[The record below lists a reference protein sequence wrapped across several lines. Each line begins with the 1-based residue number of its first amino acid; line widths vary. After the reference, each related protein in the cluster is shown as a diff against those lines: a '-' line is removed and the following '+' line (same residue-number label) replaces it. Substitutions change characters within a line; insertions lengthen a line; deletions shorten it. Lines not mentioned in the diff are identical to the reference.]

1 MLLPAADPQ
10 LVAQI
15 RGLADIPPSAQLA
28 ACRALKNEIIGHDE
42 KKTRYLDCEGVVQA
56 LVQVLQGGGRWSEEL
71 QTQAAVIIASFT
83 AGCTA
88 PVMAEFVRLEVH
100 GVVVKALVD
109 ANSGHRTQYVCAL
122 LRTLA
127 ALLRD
132 NDAVA
137 AECAENSPQLIK
149 ALSHHISVPSTP
161 LAVVSLCTPLVPLLG
176 RSRAGVQRLGE
187 DLSEPLAARILL
199 LTQQY
204 LAQRD
209 RVGSSVY
216 AEPLASAVFALSH
229 VVSHSLAV
237 RLLGG
242 EMGAPGTS
250 WSSGRLL
257 QDLFLLLRAGDTQV
271 RLAVCFLFSNL
282 HLHVPVSQQLEI
294 ARPLLPVL
302 VPMLSGPED
311 TDPRVCKTLALLCR
325 DHEEMASLAAESQ
338 VIELACALVTP
349 PKVLDTECAQYCQL
363 EELIADALLLVA
375 AIGMHKDSFR
385 AQIVECGVLG
395 HVIKI
400 MRMKTPAVGNP
411 RARVVR
417 KMKISSCY
425 LVRALSRSVSLLRT
439 GFVDEQVVEGI
450 IELLYETSAS
460 SGHSQGEGLQD
471 SDVMDQAEDG
481 ADRERADSE
490 EHSQEAPTIED
501 LEVKAAI
508 MASMCNLILP
518 FSPFKKNIFER
529 GVLQSIISGVNSDY
543 TPLRLNSTWALR
555 HALLGPDNDDAII
568 EEAMALLTCKG
579 LLSLCMDP
587 DIEVQE
593 QAHELV
599 RNLLL
604 KEANFVEVFF
614 AQVDPSEFIKLL
626 ESKVDLISRQHTET
640 VADNTA
646 THSSSQVKL
655 AKTVHEKRQVYTRML
670 IAIIFTMVHVAA
682 GPEEFRFMLVEQESL
697 MMKVGDF
704 TNHLHYD
711 VRAAVAWLVINL
723 TYVDNNN
730 DRECREGAKRRARAL
745 VRYGYREKLESR
757 LRDPSLD
764 VAERT
769 KNALIALEWLLN
781 EN

>member
-1 MLLPAADPQ
+1 MFLPAADQQ

-15 RGLADIPPSAQLA
+15 CNLAQLAPDAQLA

-42 KKTRYLDCEGVVQA
+42 KKARYLECDGVVVS
-56 LVQVLQGGGRWSEEL
+56 LVQVLQEGPWTEEL
-71 QTQAAVIIASFT
+71 RTQAAVIIASFT
-83 AGCTA
+83 SGCS
-88 PVMAEFVRLEVH
+88 PVVLNEFVKLGIHRVIVTAIVET
-100 GVVVKALVD
+100 
-109 ANSGHRTQYVCAL
+109 NSHKVQYMSAL

-127 ALLRD
+127 ALLKISD
-132 NDAVA
+132 SVA
-137 AECAENSPQLIK
+137 HECIEDSPQLLK

-161 LAVVSLCTPLVPLLG
+161 LPVVSLCTPLVPLLG
-176 RSRAGVQRLGE
+176 RSRSGVQRLGE

-209 RVGSSVY
+209 RIPSVY
-216 AEPLASAVFALSH
+216 TEPLASAVFALSH
-229 VVSHSLAV
+229 VVRHSLAV
-237 RLLGG
+237 KLLEG
-242 EMGAPGTS
+242 EVGTPGTN

-282 HLHVPVSQQLEI
+282 HLHMPASQQLEI

-302 VPMLSGPED
+302 VPMLSTPED

-325 DHEEMASLAAESQ
+325 DHIDMATLAAEAR

-349 PKVLDTECAQYCQL
+349 RVLETEPTNHCNQL

-375 AIGMHKDSFR
+375 AIGMHKDKDTFR
-385 AQIVECGVLG
+385 ARIVECGVLT

-400 MRMKTPAVGNP
+400 MRMKTPPSGDP
-411 RARVVR
+411 RARAVR

-439 GFVDEQVVEGI
+439 GFVDEEVVEGI
-450 IELLYETSAS
+450 IELLDETPSES
-460 SGHSQGEGLQD
+460 NNETD
-471 SDVMDQAEDG
+471 SMDQTEDG
-481 ADRERADSE
+481 A
-490 EHSQEAPTIED
+490 APNIDD

-529 GVLQSIISGVNSDY
+529 GVLQSIIAGVNSDY
-543 TPLRLNSTWALR
+543 TPLRLNSVWALR
-555 HALLGPDNDDAII
+555 HTVLDPDSDIELV
-568 EEAMALLTCKG
+568 EEAMGLLTCKR
-579 LLSLCMDP
+579 LLSLLVDP

-599 RNLLL
+599 RNLMVQ
-604 KEANFVEVFF
+604 EANLVEVFF
-614 AQVDPSEFIKLL
+614 AQVDAREFTQLL
-626 ESKVDLISRQHTET
+626 ENKIDIIARHHTS
-640 VADNTA
+640 ANA
-646 THSSSQVKL
+646 SSQMKL
-655 AKTVHEKRQVYTRML
+655 AKSVLEKRQVYTRML
-670 IAIIFTMVHVAA
+670 IAIIYTLTHVAA

-697 MMKVGDF
+697 LLKVAEF
-704 TNHLHYD
+704 TDHRNYE
-711 VRAAVAWLVINL
+711 VRAACAWLVINL

-745 VRYGYREKLESR
+745 VKLGYKEKLDAR
-757 LRDPSLD
+757 LRDPTLD

>member
-1 MLLPAADPQ
+1 MFLPVADQ
-10 LVAQI
+10 ELVAQI
-15 RGLADIPPSAQLA
+15 RGLRDLAPDAQLA

-42 KKTRYLDCEGVVQA
+42 KKTRYLECDGVVVS
-56 LVQVLQGGGRWSEEL
+56 LVQVLQEGPWTEEL
-71 QTQAAVIIASFT
+71 RTQAAVIIASFT
-83 AGCTA
+83 AGCS
-88 PVMAEFVRLEVH
+88 PVVLNEFVRLGIHRVIVTAIVE
-100 GVVVKALVD
+100 
-109 ANSGHRTQYVCAL
+109 ANSHKVQYMSAL

-127 ALLRD
+127 ALLKV

-137 AECAENSPQLIK
+137 HECIDDSPQLLK

-161 LAVVSLCTPLVPLLG
+161 LPVVSLCTPLVPLLG
-176 RSRAGVQRLGE
+176 RSRPGVQRLGE

-209 RVGSSVY
+209 RIPSVY
-216 AEPLASAVFALSH
+216 TEPLASAVFALSH
-229 VVSHSLAV
+229 VVRHSLAV
-237 RLLGG
+237 KLLEG
-242 EMGAPGTS
+242 EVGTPGTN

-282 HLHVPVSQQLEI
+282 HLHMPASQQLEI

-325 DHEEMASLAAESQ
+325 DHIDMATLAAEAR

-349 PKVLDTECAQYCQL
+349 RVLEIEPANHCNQL

-375 AIGMHKDSFR
+375 AIGMHKDTFR
-385 AQIVECGVLG
+385 ARIVECGVLS

-400 MRMKTPAVGNP
+400 MRMKTPPAGDP
-411 RARVVR
+411 RARAVR

-439 GFVDEQVVEGI
+439 GFVDEEVVEGI
-450 IELLYETSAS
+450 IELLDETPSEPVNA
-460 SGHSQGEGLQD
+460 EQD
-471 SDVMDQAEDG
+471 SMDQTEDG
-481 ADRERADSE
+481 AS
-490 EHSQEAPTIED
+490 PNIED

-529 GVLQSIISGVNSDY
+529 GVLQSIIAGVNSDY

-555 HALLGPDNDDAII
+555 HAVLPPDNDDELI
-568 EEAMALLTCKG
+568 EEAMGLLTCKR
-579 LLSLCMDP
+579 LLALLVDP

-593 QAHELV
+593 QAHELI
-599 RNLLL
+599 RNLMM
-604 KEANFVEVFF
+604 KQANFVEVFF
-614 AQVDPSEFIKLL
+614 SQVEAREFTQLL
-626 ESKVDLISRQHTET
+626 ENKIDVIARQHTET
-640 VADNTA
+640 VAENTA
-646 THSSSQVKL
+646 THSSSQIKL
-655 AKTVHEKRQVYTRML
+655 AKTVIEKRQVYTRML
-670 IAIIFTMVHVAA
+670 IAIIYTLAHVAA

-697 MMKVGDF
+697 LLKVAEF
-704 TNHLHYD
+704 TDHRHYD
-711 VRAAVAWLVINL
+711 VRTACAWLVINL
-723 TYVDNNN
+723 TYVDNSN
-730 DRECREGAKRRARAL
+730 DRELREGAKRRARAL
-745 VRYGYREKLESR
+745 AKLGYKEKLEAR
-757 LRDPSLD
+757 LRDPTLD

>member
-1 MLLPAADPQ
+1 MFLPVADPE

-15 RGLADIPPSAQLA
+15 CNLRELAPDAQLE

-42 KKTRYLDCEGVVQA
+42 KKTRYLECDGVVVS
-56 LVQVLQGGGRWSEEL
+56 LVQVLQNGPWSEEL
-71 QTQAAVIIASFT
+71 RTQAAVIIASFT
-83 AGCTA
+83 SGCS
-88 PVMAEFVRLEVH
+88 PLVLNEFVRLGIHRVIVTAIVE
-100 GVVVKALVD
+100 
-109 ANSGHRTQYVCAL
+109 ANSHKVQYMSAL

-127 ALLRD
+127 ALLKV
-132 NDAVA
+132 NDTVA
-137 AECAENSPQLIK
+137 HECVEDSPQLLK

-161 LAVVSLCTPLVPLLG
+161 LPVVSLCTPLVPLLG
-176 RSRAGVQRLGE
+176 RSRPGVQRLGE

-209 RVGSSVY
+209 RIPSVY
-216 AEPLASAVFALSH
+216 TEPLASAVFALSH
-229 VVSHSLAV
+229 VVRHSLAV
-237 RLLGG
+237 KLLEG
-242 EMGAPGTS
+242 EVGTAGTN

-282 HLHVPVSQQLEI
+282 HLHMAASQQLEI

-325 DHEEMASLAAESQ
+325 DHIDMATLAAEAR

-349 PKVLDTECAQYCQL
+349 RVLEVEPSNHCNQL

-385 AQIVECGVLG
+385 ARIVECGVLS

-400 MRMKTPAVGNP
+400 MRMKTPPSGDP
-411 RARVVR
+411 RARAVR

-439 GFVDEQVVEGI
+439 GFVDEEVVEGI
-450 IELLYETSAS
+450 IELLDETPSEPLNTAES
-460 SGHSQGEGLQD
+460 D
-471 SDVMDQAEDG
+471 SMDQTEDG
-481 ADRERADSE
+481 ES
-490 EHSQEAPTIED
+490 PNIED

-529 GVLQSIISGVNSDY
+529 GVLQSIIAGVNSDY

-555 HALLGPDNDDAII
+555 HAVLPPDNDDRLI
-568 EEAMALLTCKG
+568 EEAMGLLTCKR
-579 LLSLCMDP
+579 LLTLLADS

-593 QAHELV
+593 QAHELI
-599 RNLLL
+599 RNLMM
-604 KEANFVEVFF
+604 KQANFVEVFF
-614 AQVDPSEFIKLL
+614 AQVEAREFMQLL
-626 ESKVDLISRQHTET
+626 ENKIDIISRQHTEA
-640 VADNTA
+640 VAENTA
-646 THSSSQVKL
+646 THSSSQIKL
-655 AKTVHEKRQVYTRML
+655 AKTVNEKRQVYTRML
-670 IAIIFTMVHVAA
+670 SAIIYTLAHIAA
-682 GPEEFRFMLVEQESL
+682 GPEEFRFMLIEQESIL
-697 MMKVGDF
+697 VKVAEF
-704 TNHLHYD
+704 TGHRHYD
-711 VRAAVAWLVINL
+711 VRAACAWLVINL

-745 VRYGYREKLESR
+745 VKLGYKEKLDAQ

-769 KNALIALEWLLN
+769 KNALITLEWLLN